1 MYENACSK
9 HGLRDSCSTPL
20 RYMIREGFRKT
31 KWKFKMETSSKC
43 RTTPTYPFMDT
54 HVWKTR
60 FDSQGMI
67 LNGLKKNSWKK
78 LEWNARPPPFMENF
92 IKNFHFVF
100 RNPSL
105 RKATFTLSK
114 SFEILPGRPAFA
126 SLRNELEALQ
136 EIRYWGFPPYTE
148 DVSPYVGNFWF
159 AWNNWKQIFCE
170 RDFHQLNVAVSSA
183 TKQKYYLTNLFFFNL
198 FFFDSISI
206 ENIFF
211 PYGFHCQIM

>member
-1 MYENACSK
+1 
-9 HGLRDSCSTPL
+9 
-20 RYMIREGFRKT
+20 
-31 KWKFKMETSSKC
+31 
-43 RTTPTYPFMDT
+43 
-54 HVWKTR
+54 
-60 FDSQGMI
+60 
-67 LNGLKKNSWKK
+67 
-78 LEWNARPPPFMENF
+78 MENF

-170 RDFHQLNVAVSSA
+170 RNFHQLNVAVSSA
-183 TKQKYYLTNLFFFNL
+183 TKQLEYCLANQTFYIVSPLKTDFFLRAPLPNNLEIVSKTIKSWVL
-198 FFFDSISI
+198 REKKVTFDPIIWGLYGSFMHVI
-206 ENIFF
+206 EFRCNRGVI
-211 PYGFHCQIM
+211 